1 MTAVPSN
8 IQVTQENPH
17 HLGNIKMYF
26 RITYVSYNNQ
36 TGQCFMRGTVN
47 KREKRNA
54 YTAVSSIKVNVDS
67 GLETIPAKGEYWQAN
82 GLAEYYTEEKYNS
95 IKHIF
100 HFTEPDSIKFMMPNT
115 PEELSE
121 FVSKSGDFPN
131 IGASRIFNI
140 WDKYRD
146 EALQIILDG
155 DIDKLVAV
163 DLISREN
170 ALTLVEGF
178 KRYEN
183 LQYAEWF
190 AKHRIPPMVQQ
201 AFFKMASVIELK
213 NGEEVTEEKMPPP
226 TEVISENPYQLTTLG
241 MTFSDVDKVAL
252 DKELFNKS
260 VDDKNRLVAAV
271 NQVLTE
277 VVIPRG
283 HTFAFHQQIVGK
295 ISALLGD
302 DQLAEKALNQAE
314 KVLNFRRGENSTY
327 HHGKMYLMECIIAER
342 ISTLLRRKSEWS
354 GLHAEVI
361 NNAMAR
367 VPFPLAEKQVEAVF
381 SALENEISIISGG
394 AGTGKTTVLRT
405 VLSAFE
411 DLGYTIHGI
420 ALSGR
425 AALRLFESIRMP
437 TKTITRF
444 LGDAPL
450 LSEDEDGNKIK
461 HLVVIDESSMVDTLN
476 MCQLITHTCPE
487 VRFLIVGDDEQLA
500 PIGAGKTLCDLIQ
513 SGVVPCVE
521 LDQVQRQDE
530 STGIPEYSRDIR
542 SGNIPEE
549 LSFKNVHF
557 HECRE
562 DDIVGK
568 CIDLYQNDRDRSQ
581 IISATRKA
589 TWELNINCQ
598 AMFNQH
604 SPVLTYEYG
613 GNILEAKIRQF
624 DPVIFTKNHIKLGIQ
639 NGLLGDLSS
648 IQWDEGGNYGGV
660 KTPEVE
666 ELIPLSPQLIV
677 ELQLAYAITLHK
689 AQGSQF
695 PVIIIALNKSPLM
708 DRSWVYTAITRAEME
723 VHIVGTKST
732 FFSAIKGGNKGHKR
746 QTYLRELLHKAL
758 ATAEPNAA

>member
-1 MTAVPSN
+1 
-8 IQVTQENPH
+8 
-17 HLGNIKMYF
+17 MYF

-54 YTAVSSIKVNVDS
+54 YTAVSIIKVNVDS
-67 GLETIPAKGEYWQAN
+67 GLGTIPAKGEYWQVN
-82 GLAEYYTEEKYNS
+82 GFAEYYTEEKYNS
-95 IKHIF
+95 IKNIF
-100 HFTEPDSIKFMMPNT
+100 HFTEPDNIKFMMPNT

-155 DIDKLVAV
+155 DIDKLIAV

-178 KRYEN
+178 KKYEN

-190 AKHRIPPMVQQ
+190 AKHHIPPMVQQ

-213 NGEEVTEEKMPPP
+213 NGDEATEEKMPPP
-226 TEVISENPYQLTTLG
+226 PEVLSENPYQLTTLG
-241 MTFSDVDKVAL
+241 MTFSDVDKIAL
-252 DKELFNKS
+252 DKKIFNKS
-260 VDDKNRLVAAV
+260 VDNKYRLVAAV

-283 HTFAFHQQIVGK
+283 HTFAYHQQIVGK
-295 ISALLGD
+295 ISDLLGD
-302 DQLAEKALNQAE
+302 AQLAKEALNQAE
-314 KVLNFRRGENSTY
+314 KMLNFRRRKDGTY

-342 ISTLLRRKSEWS
+342 ISTLLKRQSEWS
-354 GLHAEVI
+354 DLHVEVI

-367 VPFPLAEKQVEAVF
+367 LPFPLADKQVEAVF

-411 DLGYTIHGI
+411 NLGYIVHGI

-425 AALRLFESIRMP
+425 ASLRLFESIRMP
-437 TKTITRF
+437 TKTIARF

-450 LSEDEDGNKIK
+450 LSEDKEGNKLK

-487 VRFLIVGDDEQLA
+487 VRYLIVGDDEQLA
-500 PIGAGKTLCDLIQ
+500 PIGAGKILHDLIQ
-513 SGVVPCVE
+513 SEVVPCVE

-530 STGIPEYSRDIR
+530 STGIPEYSREIR
-542 SGNIPEE
+542 RGHFPEE
-549 LSFKNVHF
+549 LSFKNIHF
-557 HECRE
+557 HECCE
-562 DDIVGK
+562 GDIVGK
-568 CIDLYQNDRDRSQ
+568 CIELYQNDRERSQ

-598 AMFNQH
+598 TMFNQH

-613 GNILEAKIRQF
+613 GHVLEAKIRLF

-639 NGLLGDLSS
+639 NGLLGYLTS
-648 IQWDEGGNYGGV
+648 IDWAEGGNYGGV
-660 KTPEVE
+660 KVAEVD
-666 ELIPLSPQLIV
+666 ELIPLYPQLIV

-695 PVIIIALNKSPLM
+695 PVIIIALNNSPLI
-708 DRSWVYTAITRAEME
+708 DRSWIYTAITRAEVE

-732 FFSAIKGGNKGHKR
+732 FLSAIKAGNKGHKR
-746 QTYLRELLHKAL
+746 QTYLQELLNEAL
-758 ATAEPNAA
+758 ARSDLNAS